1 MKQWAEVLRL
11 TLFGILTLAVW
22 QVIALGSRPQIFP
35 GPGRVFATMLY
46 LAHTGALEAN
56 LLITFKRIFAGF
68 VLSVVVGVLFGIV
81 LASSGVVGRFLE
93 PAIPIVQT
101 VPSTGW
107 AMVAVIWFGLSDA
120 TPIFVV
126 FMTCLPIMAVSTWSA
141 VRNVNAEWLEMG
153 RAFHVPRDRMI
164 RLILLPAV
172 LPYLFSAMRLSFGF
186 GWRISS
192 VAEALGAS
200 SGVGFQ
206 ILTAANMIQTDAV
219 LAWIAS
225 GVILMLLIE
234 YVLLRPLESYLFRWR
249 KEVAA

>member
-1 MKQWAEVLRL
+1 MRRWAAAVRLVLFGLL
-11 TLFGILTLAVW
+11 TLGVW
-22 QVIALGSRPQIFP
+22 QVIAAGSRPQIFP
-35 GPGRVFATMLY
+35 GPLRVFSMMAY
-46 LAHTGALEAN
+46 LAQTGALEAN

-68 VLSVVVGVLFGIV
+68 VLSVVIGIVFGIV
-81 LASSGVVGRFLE
+81 LASSGELGRFFE
-93 PAIPIVQT
+93 PAIPIIQT

-107 AMVAVIWFGLSDA
+107 ALIAVIWFGLSDL

-153 RAFHVPRDRMI
+153 RAFHVPRANLIRM
-164 RLILLPAV
+164 ILLPAV
-172 LPYLFSAMRLSFGF
+172 LPYLFSSMRLAFGF

-206 ILTAANMIQTDAV
+206 ILTAANLIQTDAV

-234 YVLLRPLESYLFRWR
+234 YALLRPLETYLFRWR
-249 KEVAA
+249 KEVSA